1 MTDHITLRI
10 GQEAPLMSLTGQR
23 RTVCYLLVHETK
35 KALLI
40 AAVENLDGICQDAK
54 NYWFPKSVILVDG
67 EKLRCQ
73 AVNEAEDANIIQIPA
88 WIWQRK
94 EPAKPM
100 GASR

>member
-1 MTDHITLRI
+1 MTDNITLRI
-10 GQEAPLMSLTGQR
+10 GQEAPLIELTGQR

-40 AAVENLDGICQDAK
+40 AAIESVDGICQDAK

-67 EKLRCQ
+67 EKPRCQ
-73 AVNEAEDANIIQIPA
+73 AVNEAEDANVIQIPSWLWA
-88 WIWQRK
+88 KK
-94 EPAKPM
+94 EPCKPM

>member
-88 WIWQRK
+88 WIWQKK

-100 GASR
+100 GAPR

>member
-1 MTDHITLRI
+1 MTDQITLRI

-23 RTVCYLLVHETK
+23 RSVCYLLVHETK

-40 AAVENLDGICQDAK
+40 AAVENVDGICQDAK

-67 EKLRCQ
+67 DKPRCQ
-73 AVNEAEDANIIQIPA
+73 TVNEAEDANTIQIPA
-88 WIWQRK
+88 WLWAKK

-100 GASR
+100 GVSR

>member
-10 GQEAPLMSLTGQR
+10 GQEAPLIELTGQKR
-23 RTVCYLLVHETK
+23 SIVYLIVHETK

-40 AAVENLDGICQDAK
+40 AAVENQCGECVDAK
-54 NYWFPKSVILVDG
+54 NYWFPKSVVLVDG

-73 AVNEAEDANIIQIPA
+73 AVNEAEDANVIQIPSWLWA
-88 WIWQRK
+88 KK
-94 EPAKPM
+94 EPCKPM